1 MTLRNSIRETDLYA
15 PLRDYLTAQGY
26 TVRAEVKGCDVTAT
40 KGDALIVVEL
50 KRNMTLTLLAQAAL
64 RQRVADSVYVAV
76 PRPSGGAA
84 GRAWKGIR
92 HLLRRLELGLILVSL
107 GSKAPRVEIV
117 FHPGPFARR
126 KQKNVRRALLEE
138 MAGRSGDFN
147 EGGSTRRKLVT
158 AYRESAI
165 QIACCLDA
173 LGPTSPRDL
182 RARGCCEKTASIL
195 YDNVYGWFERQ
206 GRGIYGLSTK
216 GRKELKSYPELV
228 RAYRLKESG
237 PSG

>member
-1 MTLRNSIRETDLYA
+1 MTPRSTIRETDLYA

-26 TVRAEVKGCDVTAT
+26 TVRAEVKGCDITAT
-40 KGDALIVVEL
+40 KGDALIIIEL
-50 KRNMTLTLLAQAAL
+50 KRSMTLTLLAQAAQ

-76 PRPSGGAA
+76 PRPPGGAA

-92 HLLRRLELGLILVSL
+92 HLLRRLELGLILVSV
-107 GSKAPRVEIV
+107 GSKAPSVEIV
-117 FHPGPFARR
+117 FHPVPFARR
-126 KQKNVRRALLEE
+126 KQKSVRRALLEE

-165 QIACCLDA
+165 QIACCLER
-173 LGPTSPRDL
+173 LGSASPRDL
-182 RARGCCEKTASIL
+182 RARGCSAKTTSIL

-206 GRGIYGLSTK
+206 GRGVYGLSAK
-216 GRKELKSYPELV
+216 GRKELKGYPELV
-228 RAYRLKESG
+228 RAYQHRESG

>member
-1 MTLRNSIRETDLYA
+1 MTPRSTIRETDLYA
-15 PLRDYLTAQGY
+15 PLRDYLAAQGY

-40 KGDALIVVEL
+40 KGDALIIIEL
-50 KRNMTLTLLAQAAL
+50 KRSMTLTLLAQAAQ

-76 PRPSGGAA
+76 PRPPGGAA
-84 GRAWKGIR
+84 GRAWKGVR
-92 HLLRRLELGLILVSL
+92 HLLRRLELGLILVSV

-117 FHPGPFARR
+117 FHPVPFARR
-126 KQKNVRRALLEE
+126 KQKSVRRAVLEE

-165 QIACCLDA
+165 QIACCLEV

-182 RARGCCEKTASIL
+182 RARGCCAKTRSIL

-206 GRGIYGLSTK
+206 GRGVYALSAK
-216 GRKELKSYPELV
+216 GRKELKAYPDLV
-228 RAYRLKESG
+228 RAYRPEDPS